1 MLQDLGALQ
10 RTGIF
15 FLQAG
20 QKNYFGGSPS
30 HVFHRKQPSP
40 EKNNLLCT
48 FWAFPPVF
56 KQIFGLLWL
65 GAFLPL
71 GREIK
76 LGQVMRCGLEIKGKP
91 GRFYTEGVETFAV
104 LVGCRVC
111 GVQMPSSGT
120 GRGVGNGVV
129 GGFGGVCGGLS
140 KAEGPVGGHWGHLAQ
155 LPALQLESICG
166 QPLEGNSNS

>member
-30 HVFHRKQPSP
+30 DVFHRKQPSP

-48 FWAFPPVF
+48 FWAFAPVF

-76 LGQVMRCGLEIKGKP
+76 LGQVMRCGLEIKGNQEDFAPKASKP
-91 GRFYTEGVETFAV
+91 LPCWWDAGCAVFKCHLVALGAGWETGWWEV
-104 LVGCRVC
+104 LG
-111 GVQMPSSGT
+111 GS
-120 GRGVGNGVV
+120 VV
-129 GGFGGVCGGLS
+129 G
-140 KAEGPVGGHWGHLAQ
+140 
-155 LPALQLESICG
+155 
-166 QPLEGNSNS
+166 

>member
-1 MLQDLGALQ
+1 
-10 RTGIF
+10 
-15 FLQAG
+15 
-20 QKNYFGGSPS
+20 
-30 HVFHRKQPSP
+30 
-40 EKNNLLCT
+40 
-48 FWAFPPVF
+48 
-56 KQIFGLLWL
+56 
-65 GAFLPL
+65 
-71 GREIK
+71 
-76 LGQVMRCGLEIKGKP
+76 MRCGLEIKGKP
-91 GRFYTEGVETFAV
+91 GRFCTEGVETFAV